1 MRWDYRL
8 EKQWNAACGNPR
20 LRSHS
25 DRSLGGQGVERKVKH
40 EGRVMRCLRKKMNCT
55 GNQALSH
62 LFYILGK
69 HLALFCLS
77 SKSNGLIHLADEI
90 LRQHSIKLVVQ
101 LFSVFSHIN
110 SKNYEKKA
118 KNQVGVSV
126 HLIDEDNEGTQ
137 LKLQMSLVRSNE
149 LWC

>member
-1 MRWDYRL
+1 
-8 EKQWNAACGNPR
+8 
-20 LRSHS
+20 
-25 DRSLGGQGVERKVKH
+25 
-40 EGRVMRCLRKKMNCT
+40 MNCT

-62 LFYILGK
+62 LFYILGE

-77 SKSNGLIHLADEI
+77 SKSNGLIRLADEI

-110 SKNYEKKA
+110 SKNYEQKA
-118 KNQVGVSV
+118 KNQVGVRV
-126 HLIDEDNEGTQ
+126 HLTDEDNEGTQ